1 MLIRAEAAALRPSDG
16 GRLGAFAPSSSPSAI
31 NRRADSRFW
40 PRTSTLGR
48 FLSAPFQA
56 DGGVSVIGRRSGRSG
71 DGADTVAR
79 ERWEGG
85 GGGIRG
91 CGERGGFWGVTGL
104 NYPRGVPS
112 VGAVT
117 RFQSRAAL
125 FERRRGARRRDV
137 FGGGEG
143 FWF

>member
-1 MLIRAEAAALRPSDG
+1 MAGEVEEAATERILLPGSV
-16 GRLGAFAPSSSPSAI
+16 GR
-31 NRRADSRFW
+31 
-40 PRTSTLGR
+40 
-48 FLSAPFQA
+48 
-56 DGGVSVIGRRSGRSG
+56 V
-71 DGADTVAR
+71 
-79 ERWEGG
+79 GG

-137 FGGGEG
+137 FGGEKVSGSNVYVTSVFLFVDLSGSVETHNSRG
-143 FWF
+143 KYPAVAIRAASEF